1 MLLVLKNSRAG
12 RKKDIPES
20 HWGHWA
26 KSIQNLSADLA
37 FFFFFKEHT
46 SNNLSNLQMGKT
58 NFLRIC
64 WFWIQIAIQFQ
75 GNDFLGLR
83 LIALLKDCALRH
95 PFAQRREEIGFCR
108 RATPQ
113 CPGDWFCWPSH
124 TVRILSLESC
134 QALPCL
140 EDFSAPAL
148 LKYGCFTAV
157 GVSWAVQDREQQPW
171 PPITW
176 CQ

>member
-1 MLLVLKNSRAG
+1 
-12 RKKDIPES
+12 
-20 HWGHWA
+20 
-26 KSIQNLSADLA
+26 
-37 FFFFFKEHT
+37 
-46 SNNLSNLQMGKT
+46 MGKT

-64 WFWIQIAIQFQ
+64 WFWIEIAIQFQ
-75 GNDFLGLR
+75 GKDFLGLC

-95 PFAQRREEIGFCR
+95 LFAQRREEIGFCH

-140 EDFSAPAL
+140 EDCSAQNYWHLGASQLWGCPGLCRMGAGAL
-148 LKYGCFTAV
+148 ASTHGHRT
-157 GVSWAVQDREQQPW
+157 GTIDMDRDHIDLVHYQVY
-171 PPITW
+171 
-176 CQ
+176 CLAYDRCLRVYRVN

>member
-1 MLLVLKNSRAG
+1 
-12 RKKDIPES
+12 
-20 HWGHWA
+20 
-26 KSIQNLSADLA
+26 
-37 FFFFFKEHT
+37 
-46 SNNLSNLQMGKT
+46 MGKT

-64 WFWIQIAIQFQ
+64 WFWIEIAIQFQ
-75 GNDFLGLR
+75 GKDFLGLR

-95 PFAQRREEIGFCR
+95 LFAQRREEIGFCH

-140 EDFSAPAL
+140 ENCSAQNSWHMGASQLWGCPGLCRIGSRSPGLHPRDASSSSQVVRTGNVFRHRQMSLEEQSCTWLWAL
-148 LKYGCFTAV
+148 
-157 GVSWAVQDREQQPW
+157 P
-171 PPITW
+171 
-176 CQ
+176 